1 MTQKILRNPPS
12 LVTALT
18 AVLIIGFVVGAVPT
32 ISTAQASES
41 GDVIGNPEIT
51 FATSSE
57 TLSADTTD
65 ELTVSIVNRGLV
77 IEHGPSQY
85 ENSVMTARG
94 LTFEVEDGN
103 TPIDVQTGQ
112 VSVGNFPTGSTEKT
126 VSVTIPDNAEP
137 GTYQLPVSYEY
148 SYTRHI
154 RYGPSGP
161 TEGSDSTQTKTGS
174 LTVQIREDARFKIV
188 ETNATTQVGDNNDI
202 SFTLENTGSEIAR
215 GANVN
220 AESQSSSL
228 TFESGDTSSTA
239 SVGDWEPGEVR
250 TVSYNAA
257 LESDAPVRGY
267 SVDLAVNY
275 DDIDGISRTSDPI
288 TTTVQSIR
296 EQAFTLSDVESQL
309 RVGEDGDLIGTVH
322 NDGPLPARSVVIQ
335 YTGDDQNV
343 IPTERSTAV
352 GTLDPGQSESFSLPI
367 AISTS
372 AEAGLRSLDMA
383 VKYRNDKGETRTFED
398 LAIDAEIAPERD
410 RFDATVENRTIQAG
424 GTRAI
429 DVAVTNNL
437 NEVAS
442 DVEVRLFADDPLDTG
457 DTDTGYVQ
465 SLDPGET
472 KTVTFE
478 LTTTGSA
485 TVGSTYPISL
495 DFRYDDTEGDSHLT
509 KTYRIPIDVTESEE
523 GGLPLPV
530 IAVVLLV
537 IGTGALVIYRRRQ

>member
-1 MTQKILRNPPS
+1 MAQNTLPNPPS
-12 LVTALT
+12 LTTVLT
-18 AVLIIGFVVGAVPT
+18 AVLLVGFVVSAVPN
-32 ISTAQASES
+32 IATAQASES
-41 GDVIGNPEIT
+41 GDVVGNPDVT
-51 FATSSE
+51 FTTSSE
-57 TLSADTTD
+57 PLSADTAD
-65 ELTVSIVNRGLV
+65 ELTVSIVNYGQ
-77 IEHGPSQY
+77 IIQHGPSQY
-85 ENSVMTARG
+85 EDSVMTARG
-94 LTFEVEDGN
+94 LSFEIDDGD

-112 VSVGNFPTGSTEKT
+112 VSVGNFPTGSIEKT
-126 VSVTIPDNAEP
+126 VSVIVPDNAEP
-137 GTYQLPVSYEY
+137 GTYKLPVNYEY

-161 TEGSDSTQTKTGS
+161 TEGSDSTKTKTGS
-174 LTVQIREDARFKIV
+174 ITVQVREDARFEIV
-188 ETNATTQVGDNNDI
+188 EANATTQVGDNNDV
-202 SFTLENTGSEIAR
+202 SFTLKNTGSEIAR
-215 GANVN
+215 GANIN

-239 SVGDWEPGEVR
+239 SVGDWEPGEIR

-267 SVDLAVNY
+267 SVNLKINY
-275 DDIDGISRTSDPI
+275 DDIDGIDRTSDPI

-296 EQAFTLSDVESQL
+296 EQDFTLSNVESQL
-309 RVGEDGDLIGTVH
+309 RVGEDGDLIGIVH
-322 NDGPLPARSVVIQ
+322 NDGPLPARNVVVQ
-335 YTGDDQNV
+335 YTGEDQSV
-343 IPTERSTAV
+343 IPTEDSTAV

-367 AISTS
+367 AISGS
-372 AEAGLRSLDMA
+372 AESGLRSLDMA
-383 VKYRNDKGETRTFED
+383 IKYRNDEGETRTFDE
-398 LAIDAEIAPERD
+398 LAVDAEVASERD
-410 RFDATVENRTIQAG
+410 RFDATIENRTIQAG
-424 GTRAI
+424 GSRAV

-509 KTYRIPIDVTESEE
+509 KTYRLPIDVIESQE

-530 IAVVLLV
+530 IAVALLV
-537 IGTGALVIYRRRQ
+537 IGTAALVIYRRQQ

>member
-1 MTQKILRNPPS
+1 
-12 LVTALT
+12 
-18 AVLIIGFVVGAVPT
+18 
-32 ISTAQASES
+32 
-41 GDVIGNPEIT
+41 
-51 FATSSE
+51 
-57 TLSADTTD
+57 
-65 ELTVSIVNRGLV
+65 
-77 IEHGPSQY
+77 
-85 ENSVMTARG
+85 MTARG
-94 LTFEVEDGN
+94 LSFEIDDGD

-112 VSVGNFPTGSTEKT
+112 VSVGNFPTGSIEKT
-126 VSVTIPDNAEP
+126 VSVIVPDNAEP
-137 GTYQLPVSYEY
+137 GTYKLPVNYEY

-161 TEGSDSTQTKTGS
+161 TEGSDSTKTKTGS
-174 LTVQIREDARFKIV
+174 ITVQVREDARFEIV
-188 ETNATTQVGDNNDI
+188 EANATTQVGDNNDV
-202 SFTLENTGSEIAR
+202 SFTLKNTGSEIAR
-215 GANVN
+215 GANIN

-239 SVGDWEPGEVR
+239 SVGDWEPGEIR

-267 SVDLAVNY
+267 SVNLKINY
-275 DDIDGISRTSDPI
+275 DDIDGIDRTSDPI

-296 EQAFTLSDVESQL
+296 EQDFILSNVESQL

-322 NDGPLPARSVVIQ
+322 NDGPLPARNVVVQ
-335 YTGDDQNV
+335 YTGEDQSV
-343 IPTERSTAV
+343 IPTEDSTAV

-367 AISTS
+367 AISGS
-372 AEAGLRSLDMA
+372 AESGLRSLDMA
-383 VKYRNDKGETRTFED
+383 IKYRNDEGETRTFDE
-398 LAIDAEIAPERD
+398 LAVDAEVASERD
-410 RFDATVENRTIQAG
+410 RFDATIENRTIQAG
-424 GTRAI
+424 GSRAV

-509 KTYRIPIDVTESEE
+509 KTYRLPIDVIESQE

-530 IAVVLLV
+530 IAVALLV
-537 IGTGALVIYRRRQ
+537 IGTAALVIYRRQQ

>member
-1 MTQKILRNPPS
+1 MTQNTLPNPPS
-12 LVTALT
+12 LTTVLT
-18 AVLIIGFVVGAVPT
+18 AVLLVGFVVSAVPN
-32 ISTAQASES
+32 IATAQASES
-41 GDVIGNPEIT
+41 GDVVGNPDVT
-51 FATSSE
+51 FTTSSE
-57 TLSADTTD
+57 PLSADTAD
-65 ELTVSIVNRGLV
+65 ELTVSIVNYGQ
-77 IEHGPSQY
+77 IIQHGPSQY
-85 ENSVMTARG
+85 EDSVMTARG
-94 LTFEVEDGN
+94 LSFEIDDGD

-112 VSVGNFPTGSTEKT
+112 VSVGNFPTGSIEKT
-126 VSVTIPDNAEP
+126 VSVIVPDNAEP
-137 GTYQLPVSYEY
+137 GTYKLPVNYEY

-161 TEGSDSTQTKTGS
+161 TEGSDSTKTKTGS
-174 LTVQIREDARFKIV
+174 ITVQVREDARFEIV
-188 ETNATTQVGDNNDI
+188 EANATTQVGDNNDV
-202 SFTLENTGSEIAR
+202 SFTLKNTGSEIAR
-215 GANVN
+215 GANIN

-239 SVGDWEPGEVR
+239 SVGDWEPGEIR

-267 SVDLAVNY
+267 SVNLKINY
-275 DDIDGISRTSDPI
+275 DDIDGIDRTSDPI

-296 EQAFTLSDVESQL
+296 EQDFTLSNVESQL
-309 RVGEDGDLIGTVH
+309 RVGEDGDLIGIVH
-322 NDGPLPARSVVIQ
+322 NDGPLPARNVVVQ
-335 YTGDDQNV
+335 YTGEDQSV
-343 IPTERSTAV
+343 IPTEDSTAV

-367 AISTS
+367 AISGS
-372 AEAGLRSLDMA
+372 AESGLRSLDMA
-383 VKYRNDKGETRTFED
+383 IKYRNDEGETRTFDE
-398 LAIDAEIAPERD
+398 LAVDAEVASERD
-410 RFDATVENRTIQAG
+410 RFDATIENRTIQAG
-424 GTRAI
+424 GSRAV

-509 KTYRIPIDVTESEE
+509 KTYRLPIDVIESQE

-530 IAVVLLV
+530 IAVALLV
-537 IGTGALVIYRRRQ
+537 IGTAALVIYRRQQ

>member
-12 LVTALT
+12 LATALT
-18 AVLIIGFVVGAVPT
+18 AVLVIGFVVGAVPT
-32 ISTAQASES
+32 IATAQASES

-103 TPIDVQTGQ
+103 TPIDIQTGQ

-126 VSVTIPDNAEP
+126 VSVTVPDNAEP
-137 GTYQLPVSYEY
+137 GTYQLPVNYEY

-215 GANVN
+215 SANVN

-239 SVGDWEPGEVR
+239 SVGDWEPGEIR

-257 LESDAPVRGY
+257 VASDAPVRGY
-267 SVDLAVNY
+267 SVNLAVNY
-275 DDIDGISRTSDPI
+275 DDIDGIDRTSDPI
-288 TTTVQSIR
+288 TTTVQSTR
-296 EQAFTLSDVESQL
+296 EQEFTISDVESQL
-309 RVGEDGDLIGTVH
+309 RVGEDGDLVGTVH
-322 NDGPLPARSVVIQ
+322 NEGPLPARSVVVQ
-335 YTGDDQNV
+335 YTGDDQSV
-343 IPTERSTAV
+343 IPTEQSTAV
-352 GTLDPGQSESFSLPI
+352 GMLDSGQSEAFSLPI
-367 AISTS
+367 TISGS

-383 VKYRNDKGETRTFED
+383 VKYRNDEGETRTFED
-398 LAIDAEIAPERD
+398 LAIDAKIAPERD
-410 RFDATVENRTIQAG
+410 RFDATVENRTIQASG
-424 GTRAI
+424 ARAV

-457 DTDTGYVQ
+457 DTDTGYIQ

-485 TVGSTYPISL
+485 TVGTTFPISL

-530 IAVVLLV
+530 ISVALLV